1 MISLSRRVVLLGT
14 AGSLIASLM
23 PAFGTARIMPT
34 VRYVRTNGIN
44 MAVYE
49 AGKGPAVVLLHGFPE
64 LAFSWR
70 HQIAPLVA
78 AGYHVI
84 VPDQRGYGLTDRPSK
99 VEDYD
104 MVHLTGDLV
113 GLLDALGVEK
123 AVFVGHDWGGLVAW
137 QMPLLHQSRVA
148 GVIGLNT
155 PFIPHEMLWLDPSL
169 TKGLTPPDKPFVA
182 DDTKD
187 PIAQMREV
195 YSPDMYVLMF
205 EDGDLGDRLMAHDVA
220 RVFRNNMRKGVITAA
235 QYARLPPQ
243 ARHMAFIKT
252 LEQPEPKTLP
262 GELIL
267 TPDELAF
274 YVESFERTGF
284 TPGINWYRNLS
295 RNWKAGLNINQ
306 TIEVPSLMIG
316 AEDDVVLAP
325 ALMDGMDAHIPDLE
339 KDVIAGC
346 GHWSQQEKPKEVA
359 TLMIGWLKRRFPT

>member
-1 MISLSRRVVLLGT
+1 MITLSRRAVLLGT
-14 AGSLIASLM
+14 AGSLLAPCLPVFGASPAM
-23 PAFGTARIMPT
+23 PP
-34 VRYVRTNGIN
+34 VRYVRSNGID

-70 HQIAPLVA
+70 HQIAPLAA

-123 AVFVGHDWGGLVAW
+123 AVFAGHDWGGLVAW
-137 QMPLLHQSRVA
+137 QMPLLHQSRVT
-148 GVIGLNT
+148 GVIGVNT
-155 PFIPHEMLWLDPSL
+155 PFIPHEMLWLHPSL
-169 TKGLTPPDKPFVA
+169 TKGLTAPDKPFVA
-182 DDTKD
+182 NPAKD

-195 YSPDMYVLMF
+195 YNPDMYVLMF
-205 EDGDLGDRLMAHDVA
+205 EDGDLADRLMAHDVA
-220 RVFRNNMRKGVITAA
+220 RVFRSNMRKGVITAA
-235 QYARLPPQ
+235 QYAKLPPQ
-243 ARHMAFIKT
+243 ARHMTFLQA
-252 LEQPEPKTLP
+252 LSQPEPKTLP

-274 YVESFERTGF
+274 YAESFGRTGF

-295 RNWKAGLNINQ
+295 RNWRAGLNVDQ
-306 TIEVPSLMIG
+306 TIKVPSLMIG
-316 AEDDVVLAP
+316 AEDDVVLSP
-325 ALMDGMDAHIPDLE
+325 AMMDGMDAHIADLE
-339 KDVIAGC
+339 KHVVAGC
-346 GHWSQQEKPKEVA
+346 GHWSQQEKPGEVT
-359 TLMIGWLKRRFPT
+359 TLMVDWLKRRVPA